1 MMPSDWVL
9 RWAGL
14 IPEGGRVLDV
24 ACGSGRHALALAGM
38 GHPVD
43 AVDRALVLSEEARSR
58 ENVHWL
64 EHDLEQGPW
73 PFDEAAYA
81 GILVTNYLH
90 RPLFPHLIAGLIKGG
105 VLVYETY
112 ALGQERFGRPRNPA
126 HLLMPGELL
135 EMVRGHL
142 RVVAYED
149 VQESAPPK
157 RVQRLCAVRP

>member
-1 MMPSDWVL
+1 MMPSAWVL
-9 RWAGL
+9 RWADL
-14 IPEGGRVLDV
+14 IPEGGRVVDI
-24 ACGSGRHALALAGM
+24 ACGSGRNALALAAL

-43 AVDRALVLSEEARSR
+43 AVDRVLALSEEARSLA
-58 ENVHWL
+58 NIHWL

-73 PFDEAAYA
+73 PFGAASYA

-90 RPLFPHLIAGLIKGG
+90 RPLFPHLIAGLAKGG
-105 VLVYETY
+105 VLIYETY

-135 EMVRGHL
+135 EMVRGKL

-149 VQESAPPK
+149 VQESGPPK